1 MKKKYV
7 VFEMSGEVET
17 MAVEQEL
24 SGEDWRDESIVSNR
38 NYKSY
43 IFAWLDERKLIDVL
57 KDLRKYEGLLVNI
70 VENDGIT
77 STTRVHVTYMG

>member
-7 VFEMSGEVET
+7 VFEMSGEVEA

-38 NYKSY
+38 SYKSY

-70 VENDGIT
+70 AEDDGIT

>member
-7 VFEMSGEVET
+7 VFEMSGEVEA

-38 NYKSY
+38 SYKSY
-43 IFAWLDERKLIDVL
+43 IFVWLDERKLIDVL

-70 VENDGIT
+70 VEDDGIT
-77 STTRVHVTYMG
+77 STTRVHVTYLG